1 MGVILKELQ
10 RLKKSQIYFDAN
22 IFIYA
27 LEGIEPFCKELED
40 VFESVDKGNLSA
52 LTSEL
57 SLAECLVKPIIV
69 KDLKAQE
76 MFDKTLTD
84 SDTFKVIPVSRQILK
99 DAAHLRASFKGMR
112 LPDAI
117 HLATAQSAPDI
128 AFLTNDSRLRVVSNF
143 QFLILKDLVPH

>member
-1 MGVILKELQ
+1 MGVIIKELQ
-10 RLKKSQIYFDAN
+10 RLKKSQVYFDAS

-57 SLAECLVKPIIV
+57 SLAECLVKPIID

-84 SDTFKVIPVSRQILK
+84 SDTIKVIPVSRQILK
-99 DAAHLRASFKGMR
+99 DAAYLRASFKNIH

-117 HLATAQSAPDI
+117 HLATAQSSPDI
-128 AFLTNDSRLRVVSNF
+128 AFIPNDSRVRVVSNF
-143 QFLILKDLVPH
+143 QFLILEDLVPY